1 MDRNTQR
8 DLFSAPLAYSGQTM
22 CELLA
27 ISSHAPTRLS
37 FSLAALATHTTPGQ
51 PARDGWG
58 AAFYQ
63 GRDAALF
70 REPASASESPLV
82 RLLETGSPPTTLA
95 ISHIRHAT
103 QGAIALANTQPFLR
117 ELAGRS
123 HVFAHNGMLPG
134 LKAVVRRVPGHFQPV
149 GETDSELAF
158 CALLAR
164 LAPLWH
170 SDAVPALQARL
181 DVVAGFAAEL
191 RALGPANFLYA
202 DGEVLF
208 AHGHRRIQADGRIT
222 PPGLYLLEASCAD
235 EQTALQTQGVAV
247 GCGYRQVLLL
257 ASVPLSPATW
267 QPLAEGETVAVAQ
280 GRLLARHA
288 AMTP

>member
-1 MDRNTQR
+1 
-8 DLFSAPLAYSGQTM
+8 M

-27 ISSHAPTRLS
+27 VSSHPPARLS
-37 FSLAALATHTTPGQ
+37 FSLAALVTHTTPGQ

-70 REPASASESPLV
+70 REPAPASESPLV
-82 RLLETGSPPTTLA
+82 RLLETGAPPTTLA

-103 QGAIALANTQPFLR
+103 RGAITLANTQPFLR

-134 LKAVVRRVPGHFQPV
+134 ITALARPAPEHYRPV

-164 LAPLWH
+164 LVPLWQD
-170 SDAVPALQARL
+170 SSVPTLQARL

-208 AHGHRRIQADGRIT
+208 AHGHRRVQADGRIA

-235 EQTALQTQGVAV
+235 EQTALQAQGVGV
-247 GCGYRQVLLL
+247 GCGYQQALLL
-257 ASVPLSPATW
+257 ASVPLSTAAW
-267 QPLAEGETVAVAQ
+267 QPLAEGETVAVAR

-288 AMTP
+288 ATAP

>member
-1 MDRNTQR
+1 
-8 DLFSAPLAYSGQTM
+8 M

-27 ISSHAPTRLS
+27 VSSHSPARLS
-37 FSLAALATHTTPGQ
+37 FSLAALAAHTTPGQ

-70 REPASASESPLV
+70 REPAPASESPLV
-82 RLLETGSPPTTLA
+82 HLLETGAPPTTLA

-103 QGAIALANTQPFLR
+103 QGAITLANTQPFLR

-134 LKAVVRRVPGHFQPV
+134 IAALARPAPAHSRPV

-158 CALLAR
+158 CALLSR
-164 LAPLWH
+164 LAPLWLGD
-170 SDAVPALQARL
+170 SVPALQARL
-181 DVVAGFAAEL
+181 EVVAGFAADL

-202 DGEVLF
+202 DSEVLF
-208 AHGHRRIQADGRIT
+208 AHGHRRVQADGRIA
-222 PPGLYLLEASCAD
+222 PPGLFMLQATCPDA
-235 EQTALQTQGVAV
+235 QTALQAQGVGV
-247 GCGYRQVLLL
+247 GCGYQQALLL
-257 ASVPLSPATW
+257 ASVPLSPADW
-267 QPLAEGETVAVAQ
+267 QPLAEGETIAVAR
-280 GRLLARHA
+280 GRLLARRTAMAPCA
-288 AMTP
+288 ATAG